1 MRIVIF
7 SIFIV
12 LIYSRNYTLYK
23 QCNSAWGNEQLGT
36 SSNTICSAGSII
48 TDVAM
53 GLSGIG
59 SDINPLTLNKWLK

>member
-23 QCNSAWGNEQLGT
+23 QCNPAWGNKSLGT
-36 SSNTICSAGSII
+36 SPNTICSAGSII
-48 TDVAM
+48 TDIAM

-59 SDINPLTLNKWLK
+59 SDINPWTLN